1 MKIYVGNLSYRTTQ
15 DELRQAFG
23 QYGEVSSVE
32 IISDHESGRS
42 KGFAFVEMAGNDEA
56 NAAIQALDGASL
68 GERTLKVNE
77 ARPKEARPPRSGGGG
92 GGGGYGGGGG
102 GYKPRH
108 DGGGGGGGGYDR
120 GERRPRG
127 DRY

>member
-23 QYGEVSSVE
+23 QYGNVNSVE

-42 KGFAFVEMAGNDEA
+42 KGFGFVEMANDSEA
-56 NAAIQALDGASL
+56 NAAIQALDGASF

-77 ARPKEARPPRSGGGG
+77 AKPKESRPPRREGGGGGGGRSYGGGG
-92 GGGGYGGGGG
+92 GGGGGGGD
-102 GYKPRH
+102 R
-108 DGGGGGGGGYDR
+108 GGYDR
-120 GERRPRG
+120 ERRPSR